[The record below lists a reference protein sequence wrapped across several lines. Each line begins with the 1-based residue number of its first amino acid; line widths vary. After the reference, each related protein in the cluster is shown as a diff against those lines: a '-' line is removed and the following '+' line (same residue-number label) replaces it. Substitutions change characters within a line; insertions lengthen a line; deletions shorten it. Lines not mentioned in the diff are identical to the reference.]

1 MVQIKNGKPVVPG
14 ANDPRNRDIGRP
26 KMDMSQK
33 VGKVMK
39 VPTEKIAN
47 DKYVQSLINNGSNI
61 RGSQN
66 G

>member
-1 MVQIKNGKPVVPG
+1 MIKNGKPVVPG
-14 ANDPRNRDIGRP
+14 LNDSRNRDIARP

-39 VPTEKIAN
+39 VPTEKVSN
-47 DKYVQSLINNGSNI
+47 DPYVKALINNGSNI